1 MAEGECPNYCAE
13 RPIEIRLAAI
23 AAAVGRTAHTTRRVS
38 KPNFRVVSTPAS
50 RREDSLMGTLLESL
64 TSLVTPATGQLA
76 ERLGESEA
84 AVSSAVPSTFASV
97 LGGLVTKAKDPGAFR
112 QIFDLITSRPAGA
125 NLPDDASSV
134 LGSFMA
140 GGGAAATGTKFL
152 NMVFGGQTNEVASL
166 LNRVS
171 GFKNASS
178 ASTLLNFA
186 GPIVLGVL
194 GNRVRTDALDS
205 TALANVLTSQ
215 KDEIF
220 GAMPAGLSSLISS
233 NAEPFVE
240 TPEWNRSTTTTT
252 RAYAD
257 RHEPEGRKWVWPVV
271 GLATLALVWLALS
284 HRSHAPQTATVV
296 DTTSHAATVPMTS
309 GGEVT
314 GSTEALGAFTTQALP
329 NGVQIRV
336 PVNGAESRLIGFIED
351 PSRPVDKTTWFE
363 LDRVTFAPKSATL
376 TPESQEQLA
385 NLVAV
390 MKAYP
395 NTHIKIGGYTDD
407 VGNQRA
413 NERLS
418 QRRADAVKRS
428 LTQQGIAVNRV
439 RSEGYGEEH
448 AVGDNSTEGGRAQN
462 RRIAVLVTSK

>member
-1 MAEGECPNYCAE
+1 
-13 RPIEIRLAAI
+13 
-23 AAAVGRTAHTTRRVS
+23 
-38 KPNFRVVSTPAS
+38 
-50 RREDSLMGTLLESL
+50 MGTLLDSL

-97 LGGLVTKAKDPGAFR
+97 LGGLVTKANDPGAFR
-112 QIFDLITSRPAGA
+112 QIFDLITSRPAGV

-140 GGGAAATGTKFL
+140 GGGVAATGTKFL
-152 NMVFGGQTNEVASL
+152 NMVFGGQTNAVAGL

-205 TALANVLTSQ
+205 TALANVVTSQ

-233 NAEPFVE
+233 TSEQFVE
-240 TPEWNRSTTTTT
+240 TPEWNRSTTTT

-257 RHEPEGRKWVWPVV
+257 RHEAEGRKWVWPVV

-284 HRSHAPQTATVV
+284 HRSHPPQTATVV
-296 DTTSHAATVPMTS
+296 DTTNHAVSVPATS

-314 GSTEALGAFTTQALP
+314 GSAEVLGAFTTQSLP

-363 LDRVTFAPKSATL
+363 LDRVTFAPNSATL

-395 NTHIKIGGYTDD
+395 NTHIKIGGYTDN
-407 VGNQRA
+407 VGDQRA
-413 NERLS
+413 NARLS
-418 QRRADAVKRS
+418 QRRADAVKRA
-428 LTQQGIAVNRV
+428 LTHQGIAVNRV
-439 RSEGYGEEH
+439 QAEGYGDQH
-448 AVGDNSTEGGRAQN
+448 ALADNSTEGGRAQN